1 MRRASS
7 LSALPTSSAGHGAD
21 AGAAGAPG
29 VWKVNPSAAS
39 SLAACAASPGPPHAA
54 SVAAAR
60 PATAS
65 VGGAAAPPLPGAVH
79 GGPSPVS
86 HASAATITA
95 PPASTP
101 TAPPAARS
109 IGGYGGG
116 ATAGAPGRPPAAP
129 VAAVG
134 GAGGGY
140 GGGAAAPVRSVGAKG
155 GYSKVQDSSTGG
167 RLASRTGSCT
177 NECIELGVAC
187 TTQLLLAARCS
198 RGCVCKNRSHS
209 IAWFH
214 SS

>member
-1 MRRASS
+1 MSRCCVVFVLLRRANSAHGWHASGKPALAQPLRVFVRVIEVCRFSLLSIAYKIRMFIMNRKRMRRASS

-116 ATAGAPGRPPAAP
+116 ATAGAPGKKRE
-129 VAAVG
+129 G
-134 GAGGGY
+134 G
-140 GGGAAAPVRSVGAKG
+140 
-155 GYSKVQDSSTGG
+155 
-167 RLASRTGSCT
+167 
-177 NECIELGVAC
+177 
-187 TTQLLLAARCS
+187 
-198 RGCVCKNRSHS
+198 
-209 IAWFH
+209 
-214 SS
+214 